1 MKKNIVILGSTG
13 SIGVNAIDVI
23 KQHPE
28 KFNVIAIS
36 TNQSIDLI
44 IQQAKELKPNYVC
57 VKMQLLA
64 LQV

>member
-1 MKKNIVILGSTG
+1 MRKNIVILGSTG

-36 TNQSIDLI
+36 TNKSIDLI
-44 IQQAKELKPNYVC
+44 IQQAKELKPNYFYY
-57 VKMQLLA
+57 
-64 LQV
+64 